1 MCGIVGKVTADG
13 SPVDPAMLRRMCAA
27 LRHRGPD
34 AQGTH
39 VSEGAGLGI
48 QRLRI
53 IDLEGGDQPIYNE
66 DGNVVVVLNGEI
78 YNFRELRRRLERSG
92 HSFATRSDTEVIVHL
107 YEERGP
113 ACVRELHGMFA
124 LAIWDR
130 RRRRL
135 MLARDRVGKKPL
147 FFSLRDGELSFAS
160 ELDALLE
167 DPEVPRDLDHAAL
180 DAYLAFR
187 CVPAP
192 RSALRAVRKLPP
204 ASTLVLSGGRAEI
217 ETYWRLDYARKT
229 PVADVRDV
237 AEALREQ
244 LRRAVRRRLVA
255 DVPLGAFLS
264 GGIDSAAVVATMA
277 ELSAQPVRT
286 FTIGFRSA
294 AYDELPLARRV
305 AQRFATE
312 HHELVVEPDAL
323 RLVPEVLRRYGEPFA
338 DSSAL
343 PSYLVAQMARPHVTV
358 ALNGDGGD
366 ENFAGYTRYAGQAM
380 LGLLDG
386 VPRPVR
392 AVLAEAGRRVAPG
405 AELDGLRSRVRRLAE
420 GVALDPGARYARYL
434 SALSGLDR
442 DALYTPEHRELAGEP
457 LLPAAIEARWNASSA
472 TSLVDRMLDVDVQT
486 YLADDLLVK
495 MDIAT
500 MAHSLEARSP
510 LLDHE
515 LMEFAASLPAEMK
528 LHRRETKVA
537 LRAALR
543 GLVPDEVL
551 DAPKR
556 GFRLPIADWFRG
568 ELAGYA
574 RDVLLDPATLARGWF
589 RPAYVCAL
597 LDRHEQRLEDRSQA
611 IWTLL
616 ALELWQ
622 REVVDGPPAALSASP
637 PSAAPQVSTEPKA
650 A

>member
-1 MCGIVGKVTADG
+1 MCGIAGKVTADG
-13 SPVDPAMLRRMCAA
+13 GPVDRAVLGRMCAA

-34 AQGTH
+34 AQGMH
-39 VSEGAGLGI
+39 VSDGAGLGI

-53 IDLEGGDQPIYNE
+53 IDLEGGDQPIYSE
-66 DGNVVVVLNGEI
+66 DGQVVVVLNGEI
-78 YNFRELRRRLERSG
+78 YNFRELRRRLRRSG
-92 HSFATRSDTEVIVHL
+92 HIFATQGDTEVIVHL
-107 YEERGP
+107 YEERGA

-135 MLARDRVGKKPL
+135 VLARDRIGKKPL
-147 FFSLRDGELSFAS
+147 FYSLRDGGLTFAS
-160 ELDALLE
+160 ELGALLH
-167 DPEVPRDLDHAAL
+167 DPDVPHDLDHTAL
-180 DAYLAFR
+180 DAYLAYR

-204 ASTLVLSGGRAEI
+204 ASTLVLAEGRARI
-217 ETYWRLDYARKT
+217 ETYWRLDYARRSGVT
-229 PVADVRDV
+229 DVREG

-244 LRRAVRRRLVA
+244 LRRAVGRRLVA

-264 GGIDSAAVVATMA
+264 GGVDSAAVVATMA
-277 ELSAQPVRT
+277 ELSSQPVRT
-286 FTIGFRSA
+286 FTIGFRSE

-312 HHELVVEPDAL
+312 HHELVVEPDVL

-338 DSSAL
+338 DSSAV
-343 PSYLVAQMARPHVTV
+343 PSYLLARMARPHVTV

-366 ENFAGYTRYAGQAM
+366 ESFAGYTRYAGQAL
-380 LGLLDG
+380 LGRLDG
-386 VPRPVR
+386 VPIEVR
-392 AVLAEAGRRVAPG
+392 RLLARVGRRVAPG
-405 AELDGLRSRVRRLAE
+405 AELDGLRSRVRRLAD
-420 GVALDPGARYARYL
+420 GVALDPGARYAGYL

-442 DALYTPEHRELAGEP
+442 DALYTPEHRELASES
-457 LLPAAIEARWNASSA
+457 LLPGAVQDLWNASSGS
-472 TSLVDRMLDVDVQT
+472 SLVDRMLDVDT
-486 YLADDLLVK
+486 RTHLPDDLLVK

-515 LMEFAASLPAEMK
+515 LMEFAAALPVDLK
-528 LHRRETKVA
+528 LRGREKKVV
-537 LRAALR
+537 LRHALR
-543 GLVPDEVL
+543 GVVPDEVL
-551 DAPKR
+551 DGPKR
-556 GFRLPIADWFRG
+556 GFRLPIAEWFRG

-589 RPAYVCAL
+589 RPAYVRGL

-616 ALELWQ
+616 ALELWL
-622 REVVDGPPAALSASP
+622 RDVDGMRRAAVSALPQPAASSA
-637 PSAAPQVSTEPKA
+637 PSAPKVA
-650 A
+650 